1 MILVMSDHILSLLVA
16 ERSKIEAAI
25 AALQGSIPTP
35 SSVVIEDGSM
45 PDWVKSKAQAPKKR
59 TMSAAGRKRI
69 AEATR
74 ARWAK
79 VRAAKAEAAAPATT
93 KGKKAILAAVAPPE
107 DADFKSRMSIAMKAA
122 WAKRKKAGK
131 KKAANKS

>member
-25 AALQGSIPTP
+25 AALQGSTP
-35 SSVVIEDGSM
+35 ASSPVVIEDDSM
-45 PDWVKSKAQAPKKR
+45 PDWVKSKAPAPKKR

-79 VRAAKAEAAAPATT
+79 LRAAKAEAAAPKPT
-93 KGKKAILAAVAPPE
+93 KGKKAILAA
-107 DADFKSRMSIAMKAA
+107 
-122 WAKRKKAGK
+122 
-131 KKAANKS
+131 